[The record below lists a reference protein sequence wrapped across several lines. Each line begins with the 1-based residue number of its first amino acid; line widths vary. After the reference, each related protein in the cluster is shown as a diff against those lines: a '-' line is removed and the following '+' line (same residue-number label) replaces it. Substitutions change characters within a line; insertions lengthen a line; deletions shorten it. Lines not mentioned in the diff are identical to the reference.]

1 MARQRRDERFWK
13 DRVQQWASS
22 ALSAREFASREGLR
36 PERLLYWQRRL
47 RASAAIAVAGVSFAK
62 VSVAPSVPETAADSL
77 EVVTRSGHTVRVRGQ
92 FDERALL
99 RLLTV
104 LGGA

>member
-13 DRVQQWASS
+13 DRVQQWSS
-22 ALSAREFASREGLR
+22 SGLGARDFASREGLR
-36 PERLLYWQRRL
+36 PERLFYWKRRL
-47 RASAAIAVAGVSFAK
+47 RASSAMAIAGVSFAK
-62 VSVAPSVPETAADSL
+62 VAVEPSAPESVSDPL

-92 FDERALL
+92 FDEKALL
-99 RLLTV
+99 RLLAV